1 MNHPANAHRPTVSH
15 DFLTFGNHGIEL
27 NRAAERRAHEVTN
40 RYLAATLGTAGPLTS
55 IRQLVGALLISAG
68 TALSGAVP
76 PSSPEVTGH
85 GAT

>member
-1 MNHPANAHRPTVSH
+1 MNHPANVHRHTVSH

-27 NRAAERRAHEVTN
+27 NRAAERRAHEATN
-40 RYLAATLGTAGPLTS
+40 RRLAASFGTASPATS
-55 IRQLVGALLISAG
+55 IRQRVGALLISAG

-76 PSSPEVTGH
+76 PSNPEVTGH